1 MLPKIKILPSNTISQ
16 IAAGE
21 VIDRPSSCVKEL
33 LENSIDAGA
42 SKIDIEIKSAGKM
55 LIKVKDNGI
64 GMCEEDIINSVKRHA
79 TSKIKEIGDLEDI
92 KSYGFRGEA
101 LASIASVSKLSI
113 VSRTK
118 DDELGTR
125 VFFDKG
131 EVVNVDK
138 VACDIGTNIYVE
150 RLFFNLPV
158 RFKFLKSDIS
168 EYRAILQEI
177 FHSAL
182 PNPQIEYN
190 VKSDNRNVIKL
201 TKTESI
207 KERIFQIIDSSYESK
222 FIPVNY
228 DDEKYHINGFITKP
242 EININSNNYRKI
254 FINGRY
260 ISNKTIT
267 KAVISG
273 YGETFSK
280 SKPGY
285 YLFINLP
292 QNEIDVNIHPKKLE
306 VKFQDEKRIFSV
318 IYHSI
323 HDAITSGQGVISA
336 ANNRNLYGN
345 GKNKLY
351 ENQNHTDYSGSLS
364 IFSAQEEYKVE
375 QQKSF
380 SFEDNIN
387 KSKYWQMHDTYVLTE
402 TQSALLIIDQ
412 HAAHERIIYEQLKE
426 NDLIKSQR
434 VLFPIVINLSPDN
447 AAFIDTIVEEI
458 EKLKFE
464 ITKFS
469 GNTIIINA
477 VPSILKKFDKNTF
490 IDIIEGI
497 KSETGNDK
505 LENIIKTIACK
516 AAIKAN
522 QKLSYNEMEELVAN
536 LFKCKVPYYCPHGRP
551 TMIKITLD
559 EIERMVGR

>member
-138 VACDIGTNIYVE
+138 VACDIGTSIYVE